1 MSVAVPRR
9 ELSDRHLTKLKQRCR
24 VLLLL
29 DAAERVGIAP
39 LASPRLHAF
48 AYLADVLSPVWDLVP
63 FDGKVY
69 KSERGPHYP
78 DLQDELDSLVVLGLV
93 QVSNLRY
100 DSTDEDGARITGF
113 YGLNFD
119 SKHLE
124 TIFTALGARDRQG
137 AIDPEDRRL
146 HAFLVELA
154 GALATLPDDEIESA
168 AGVDVTYRKTVGFH
182 NIVDFAEWVEDR
194 RMANPS
200 WRTAERFRSFLPEE
214 SRMMPGEKLY
224 LYAAYLS
231 RAMHAD

>member
-1 MSVAVPRR
+1 MSMPVSTM

-69 KSERGPHYP
+69 KAEGGPHYP
-78 DLQDELDSLVVLGLV
+78 DLQNELDSLVVLGLIEV
-93 QVSNLRY
+93 GDLRY
-100 DSTDEDGARITGF
+100 DSTADGGARITGS
-113 YGLNFD
+113 YGLNF
-119 SKHLE
+119 SSRHLE
-124 TIFTALGARDRQG
+124 TIFAALGARAPQ
-137 AIDPEDRRL
+137 AAVAPEDQKL

-168 AGVDVTYRKTVGFH
+168 AGVDVTYRETAALH
-182 NIVDFAEWVEDR
+182 NIVDFGEWVDDR
-194 RMANPS
+194 RRANPS
-200 WRTAERFRSFLPEE
+200 WRAAERFHSFLPERT
-214 SRMMPGEKLY
+214 RMMPGEKLY
-224 LYAAYLS
+224 LYAAYLG
-231 RAMHAD
+231 RAMHAG